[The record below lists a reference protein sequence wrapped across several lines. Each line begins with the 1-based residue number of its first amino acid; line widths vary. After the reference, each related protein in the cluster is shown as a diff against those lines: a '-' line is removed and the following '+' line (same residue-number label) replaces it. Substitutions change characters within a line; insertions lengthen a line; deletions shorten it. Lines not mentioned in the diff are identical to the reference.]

1 MNIHTMKKLV
11 LACFATAFI
20 HYNTHAQTLFTYGKD
35 PVSKEEFLRN
45 YEKNTLNKKPDLS
58 DGALKEYLD
67 LYSLFKMKVREAE
80 LQQIDTMPAIQRELD
95 NYRRQLSKNY
105 LTDKQITDKLVKEA
119 YDRSKEDRHVAH
131 ILLMAPANMNPADTL
146 VLYNRADSIYNAIIS
161 KKADF
166 AALAKIYSDDK
177 GSKSNGGDI
186 GFMTAMQTLYP
197 FENAVYTTEAG
208 KVSRPFRTQLGYH
221 IVKVIE
227 KRPARGEVEVAQI
240 LLSTPKSK
248 GETGENEAKEKADK
262 IYDELK
268 KGTSFESLVEK
279 YSEDKFTTDKNGE
292 MQRFGVGSMV
302 PVFEDAAFSLK
313 KPGDIS
319 KPVKTDFGYHIIKLI
334 AKYPVKPYDSVYNSL
349 KRKVENDSRAQIAKT
364 AYFEKIKQKNGFK
377 EYPAN
382 LEALSGRIDAIPDTG
397 MKAGMFTAKDFSDM
411 NKPLFSLNKTS
422 YSQADMMN
430 FAEALTRGR
439 IMGNRKNALAD
450 LYKMYV
456 EKVVND
462 FEEQRLLDE
471 NTEFKNLMK
480 EYRDGIMLFELMD
493 RNVWTKASRDTVGLK
508 GFYEANKTKYQWE
521 PGFSGVVYRF
531 KDEAAM
537 KKGQAILMKNKTV
550 SNEDFIREMN
560 TETTP
565 DAVTLQKGRY
575 EFSKF
580 SDAPKAELNAG
591 SLSTPVKNADG
602 SYTVV
607 KTNEVFNSA
616 SQKSLED
623 ARGYVVAEYQDYLEK
638 QWDSNLRAK
647 YPVKVDEK
655 VFKGMV
661 K

>member
-1 MNIHTMKKLV
+1 MNIHKMKKLV
-11 LACFATAFI
+11 LACLTIAFI
-20 HYNTHAQTLFTYGKD
+20 HYNTQAQTLFTYGKD

-45 YEKNTLNKKPDLS
+45 YEKNTINKKPDLS
-58 DGALKEYLD
+58 EGALKEYMD
-67 LYSLFKMKVREAE
+67 LYSLFKMKVKEAE

-95 NYRRQLSKNY
+95 NYRKQLSKNY

-146 VLYNRADSIYNAIIS
+146 VIYKRADSIYNALTS

-166 AALAKIYSDDK
+166 AALAKMYSDDR
-177 GSKSNGGDI
+177 GSKENGGDI

-197 FENAVYTTEAG
+197 FENAVYTTDPG
-208 KVSRPFRTQLGYH
+208 KVSHPFRTQLGYH

-227 KRPARGEVEVAQI
+227 KRPARGEMEVAQI
-240 LLSTPKSK
+240 LISTPKSK
-248 GETGENEAKEKADK
+248 GEEGEKEAKAKAEM
-262 IYDELK
+262 IYNELK
-268 KGTSFESLVEK
+268 KGSSFEDLVEK
-279 YSEDKFTTDKNGE
+279 YSEDKYTSNSKGV

-302 PVFEDAAFSLK
+302 PVFEDAAFFLK

-319 KPVKTDFGYHIIKLI
+319 QPIKTDFGYHIIKLLG
-334 AKYPVKPYDSVYNSL
+334 KYPVMPYDSVYTSL
-349 KRKVENDSRAQIAKT
+349 KRKVENDSRSQIAKT
-364 AYFEKIKQKNGFK
+364 SYFEKIKQKNGFK

-382 LEALSGRIDAIPDTG
+382 LEELTARITAIPDTG
-397 MKAGMFTAKDFSDM
+397 VKAGIFTAKDFSDM
-411 NKPLFSLNKTS
+411 NKPLFSLSKTT

-430 FAEALTRGR
+430 FVEMLTRGR
-439 IMGNRKNALAD
+439 IMGNRKNVTRD
-450 LYKMYV
+450 LYNMYTD
-456 EKVVND
+456 KVVND

-471 NTEFKNLMK
+471 NVEFRNLMK

-508 GFYEANKTKYQWE
+508 KFYEANKAKYQWE

-531 KDEAAM
+531 KDETAM
-537 KKGQAILMKNKTV
+537 KKGQALLKKNKDI

-565 DAVTLQKGRY
+565 DAVTMQKGRY

-580 SDAPKAELNAG
+580 TDAPKAELTAG

-602 SYTVV
+602 SYTIV
-607 KTNEVFNSA
+607 KTHEVFNST

-638 QWDSNLRAK
+638 QWDSSLRAK
-647 YPVKVDEK
+647 YPVKVDEN
-655 VFKGMV
+655 VFKSMV